1 MSTYNKLSDAM
12 EAIDIAVEDTL
23 KDQPHLKHQED
34 DVYHDMVQA
43 IMFDCDLATVR
54 ELERIT
60 GVPRIR

>member
-1 MSTYNKLSDAM
+1 M